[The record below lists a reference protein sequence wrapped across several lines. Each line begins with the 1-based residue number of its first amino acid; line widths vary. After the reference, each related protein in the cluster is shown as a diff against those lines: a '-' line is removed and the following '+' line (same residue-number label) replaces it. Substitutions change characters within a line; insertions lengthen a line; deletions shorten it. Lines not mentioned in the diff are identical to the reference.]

1 MEAIISSE
9 CAESHLWPDGDG
21 QLWALLRPN
30 KLPPRDKN
38 TAQGRGTHLE
48 SIRIGQILLGK
59 VAVDVPWRKRTE
71 VLFRCLCERSDS
83 NNTGRAAACHSVIQK
98 LNETLSLVITHCRCP
113 FLFSHYHGAIKPDR
127 DQFSVTPYHIYLF
140 EIIMDVDDAP
150 CSSQPVAGPSAS
162 KKPPA

>member
-59 VAVDVPWRKRTE
+59 VAVDVPWRKRAE
-71 VLFRCLCERSDS
+71 VFYFGAFASAQIVTTRGGQL
-83 NNTGRAAACHSVIQK
+83 RAI
-98 LNETLSLVITHCRCP
+98 L
-113 FLFSHYHGAIKPDR
+113 
-127 DQFSVTPYHIYLF
+127 
-140 EIIMDVDDAP
+140 
-150 CSSQPVAGPSAS
+150 
-162 KKPPA
+162 